1 MSRKFW
7 VTTVA
12 AFVAAVML
20 VGFTWGGTTP
30 RANAADAGRRTAAST
45 LPEGTVLASYPGGNT
60 IDTEIRE
67 KRPRADGYYH
77 VDTPA
82 TINQLKK
89 LHVNTFLF
97 LIWHSP
103 ADWQDLSGEFMAA
116 AKRAG
121 INVWAYL
128 VPPSECSSWCS
139 EPYETDY
146 LTWARNV
153 AQLSA
158 RYPNLTG
165 WAIDDFTN
173 GQNSQKFTPEY
184 MQQIKQITDGIN
196 PKLGLYT
203 TAYYPTAISDAFYE
217 KYAPYIRGIIF
228 PFRDYPYYN
237 TQVTSTLGPELDTI
251 LPHADKYHT
260 KVVLMVYTGRYSTF
274 DEPTPDYVK
283 RALDVGLGYARQ
295 GRIEGIASYG
305 TPHLGAPAVS
315 SDVLAMYGRGSLV
328 FQNYGGSTP
337 AGAYESASQTVR
349 VDPDAPRYTIS
360 LWRYNRFYS
369 TPTAGRL
376 MQVLVDGHVVWSSDL
391 ATDMSGGNHQFRWM
405 QNEGPIE
412 IDPSYLRGK
421 KQATLTFRL
430 YEDQAANYR
439 SLTAFDTVQA
449 SGLDVTDP
457 GFETPGSWRTES
469 SFGNLIP
476 EINVYDP
483 DLPTHVFQAV
493 ARAFAS

>member
-1 MSRKFW
+1 MSRRFW

-12 AFVAAVML
+12 AFAVAVML

-30 RANAADAGRRTAAST
+30 RANALTGGRPAAST
-45 LPEGTVLASYPGGNT
+45 LPKGTVLASYPGGNT

-82 TINQLKK
+82 TISQLKK

-97 LIWHSP
+97 LVWHSP

-121 INVWAYL
+121 INVWAYI
-128 VPPSECSSWCS
+128 VPPSECVSWCS
-139 EPYETDY
+139 QPYKTDY
-146 LTWARNV
+146 LSWAREI
-153 AQLSA
+153 AQLST

-173 GQNSQKFTPEY
+173 GQNSQTFTPDY
-184 MQQIKQITDGIN
+184 MRQIKQITDGIN
-196 PKLGLYT
+196 PDLGLYT
-203 TAYYPTAISDAFYE
+203 TAYYPTAVNDAFYE

-260 KVVLMVYTGRYSTF
+260 KVVLMIYTGRYSTF
-274 DEPTPDYVK
+274 DEPTPDYAK

-315 SDVLAMYGRGSLV
+315 SDLLAMYGRGSLV

-337 AGAYESASQTVR
+337 AGAYESASQTVS
-349 VDPDAPRYTIS
+349 VDPAAPRYTIS

-369 TPTAGRL
+369 TPTPGRL
-376 MQVLVDGHVVWSSDL
+376 MQVLVDGHVVWSSDI
-391 ATDMSGGNHQFRWM
+391 ATDMSGGNHEFRWM

-412 IDPSYLRGK
+412 IDPGYLRGK

-439 SLTAFDTVQA
+439 SLTAFDTVQT
-449 SGLDVTDP
+449 SGFDVTDP
-457 GFETPGSWRTES
+457 GFETPGSWQTAS
-469 SFGNLIP
+469 TFGNLIP
-476 EINVYDP
+476 EMNVYDA
-483 DLPTHVFQAV
+483 DLPSHVFQAV